1 MRPYYGYGAEQRTEA
16 AQAELSSGTYMAVG
30 ERLDWSYWDTQI
42 LAVANTTHFYFTQG
56 TGKPFTT
63 GAIKTMADSNI
74 LSENLPEGLKF
85 TIKAFKLFYLSTT
98 TKSDAGVLD
107 LYTMLSQAVLSLKIA
122 NKDTIWQTT
131 LSDLFGINLGMTHT
145 PTVPANNIN
154 DFAQVNVRASM
165 PVNVD
170 IVIAAR
176 TNWKMILEHTVAVA
190 ATIATDRLRI
200 VAQGILQRLS

>member
-1 MRPYYGYGAEQRTEA
+1 MRPYYLGAEQRTEA

-42 LAVANTTHFYFTQG
+42 LAVANLQHFYFTQG

-85 TIKAFKLFYLSTT
+85 TIKALKLFYLSTT
-98 TKSDAGVLD
+98 TKANAGVLD
-107 LYTMLSQAVLSLKIA
+107 LYTMFSQAVLSLKIA

-131 LSDLFGINLGMTHT
+131 LSDMFGVNLGITHT
-145 PTVPANNIN
+145 PTVPGDSVE
-154 DFAQVNVRASM
+154 DFAQVNIRASM
-165 PVNVD
+165 PINVD

-176 TNWKMILEHTVAVA
+176 TNWKMILDHTVAPA
-190 ATIATDRLRI
+190 ASIATDRLRI